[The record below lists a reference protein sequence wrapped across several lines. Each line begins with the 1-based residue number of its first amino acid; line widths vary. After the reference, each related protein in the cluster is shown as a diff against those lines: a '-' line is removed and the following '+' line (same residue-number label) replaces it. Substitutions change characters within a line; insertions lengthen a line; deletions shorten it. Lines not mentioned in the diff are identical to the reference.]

1 MYPPSEGERGTRPGA
16 FCCWPGAGCKEICPG
31 LDDADTYPGL
41 ISGLEGMVLR
51 FGEPE
56 VDETET
62 APPEAPPEEGRR
74 WHRSLFCGD
83 VEAEPSEEWAEAEYT
98 EEME

>member
-1 MYPPSEGERGTRPGA
+1 
-16 FCCWPGAGCKEICPG
+16 
-31 LDDADTYPGL
+31 
-41 ISGLEGMVLR
+41 MVLR